1 MNLWYTKIREEVA
14 KLLFVQRMLEIM
26 DYGMNTPTLFGWF
39 HLVSLG
45 VTALV
50 TFLLC
55 FRHKND
61 GPARI
66 RAVVLWTSLIVIILE
81 VYKQINYSFSYA
93 NGITFDYQWYAFP
106 FQFCSTPMYVG
117 LLAGLLPEGRVQNAL
132 YSYLATFAMF
142 AGAAV
147 MVYPGDVFVGTI
159 GINIQTMICHG
170 SMICIGVYL
179 MYTGAVK
186 LEHKTIFSA
195 AAVFSC
201 AVTLAVILNEIA
213 YGVGLLETETFN
225 MFFVSRHC
233 EPSLPVYS
241 IVQGI
246 IAYPWSLTLYI
257 LGFSAAAYFILLL
270 GMVIDKLYKSVFKS
284 SPEGIS

>member
-1 MNLWYTKIREEVA
+1 MIYCTVRKGA
-14 KLLFVQRMLEIM
+14 TGLLFIQRILEILDWQM
-26 DYGMNTPTLFGWF
+26 DTPSLFGWF
-39 HLVSLG
+39 HIVSLIL
-45 VTALV
+45 TALF
-50 TFLLC
+50 TFFLC
-55 FRHKND
+55 FRHKQD
-61 GPARI
+61 DPR
-66 RAVVLWTSLIVIILE
+66 RVRKVVLGTSLFVILLE
-81 VYKQINYSFSYA
+81 IYKQINYSFSYT

-117 LLAGLLPEGRVQNAL
+117 LLAGLFPKGRVQNAL
-132 YSYLATFAMF
+132 YSYLATFAVF

-147 MVYPGDVFVGTI
+147 MVYPGDVFIGTI

-170 SMICIGVYL
+170 SMICIGIYL

-186 LEHKTIFSA
+186 LKHKTIFKA
-195 AAVFSC
+195 AVVFSC
-201 AVTLAVILNEIA
+201 ALTIAVILNEIA

-246 IAYPWSLTLYI
+246 IPYPWSLIIYI
-257 LGFSAAAYFILLL
+257 LGFSAAAYIILLL
-270 GMVIDKLYKSVFKS
+270 GMTVCKLAHRRGGKIGI
-284 SPEGIS
+284 PEKMT